1 MIQQI
6 INIYYVLVYIGIIDG
21 MDYVEDCFNAE
32 ECKLIFKMFFEEMG
46 QKQHYDMM
54 IRLGD

>member
-54 IRLGD
+54 IR